1 MSEANYEKSKILSL
15 LGMARRAGEI
25 FIGQDKVFSVLSR
38 ELLIVTA
45 QDCSPNVTR
54 KLKSALSESRCIC
67 YTMQDVTREDLG
79 RALGVE
85 NVQIAALFMESGFAG
100 KLAELLRQGAL
111 HI

>member
-1 MSEANYEKSKILSL
+1 MNESSLLNSKILSL
-15 LGMARRAGEI
+15 LGMARRADKV
-25 FIGQDKVFSVLSR
+25 FIGQDQVFSVLR
-38 ELLIVTA
+38 RNLLIVTSN
-45 QDCSPNVTR
+45 DCSPNVIR
-54 KLKSALSESRCIC
+54 KLSSSLSDGRSIC

-79 RALGVE
+79 RAVGVQ